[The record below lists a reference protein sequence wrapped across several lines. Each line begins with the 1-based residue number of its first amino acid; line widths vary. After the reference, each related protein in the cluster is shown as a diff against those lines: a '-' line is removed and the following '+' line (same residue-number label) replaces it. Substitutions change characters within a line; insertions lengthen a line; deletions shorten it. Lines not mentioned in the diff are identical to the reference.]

1 MNQDS
6 IECKNCGT
14 VHHFNYCPNCGQV
27 HYDKKFTLRESTTWL
42 FSEVFNLN
50 KGFFYST
57 KEMILQPKF
66 TLEKYLNRATKQY
79 YHPFR
84 YIFVWA
90 SISSILIVLAGVY
103 DDPTQFN
110 FGNQQF
116 TEEELERTQK
126 VFEYIKKYQSFLVM
140 LGLPFLSLSTWLFYK
155 GKGQNYT
162 EHLIIN
168 CFAYG
173 TSIAVSIPFLLLI
186 AVPNGISIYTNLSL
200 LIYMIIYAY
209 AFSRFYSENFVI
221 TFLKFIVI
229 NILAAFLGFL
239 ISAMI
244 TIPGILIY
252 KKLFS

>member
-14 VHHFNYCPNCGQV
+14 LHNFNYCPNCGQV
-27 HYDKKFTLRESTTWL
+27 PYDKKFTLKESSVWL

-57 KEMILQPKF
+57 KEMLLHPRT

-90 SISSILIVLAGVY
+90 SITSILIVLTGVY

-110 FGNQQF
+110 FTNQQF
-116 TEEELERTQK
+116 SEEELERTQK
-126 VFEYIKKYQSFLVM
+126 LFEYMKKYQSFLVM
-140 LGLPFLSLSTWLFYK
+140 LGLPFLSLGSCLLYLK
-155 GKGQNYT
+155 RGQNYT

-173 TSIAVSIPFLLLI
+173 TSIALSIPFMFMLLLPKGV
-186 AVPNGISIYTNLSL
+186 AIYTNFNL
-200 LIYMIIYAY
+200 LLYIIVYAY
-209 AFSRFYSENFVI
+209 SFSKFYSENILVSI
-221 TFLKFIVI
+221 LKFIVV
-229 NILAAFLGFL
+229 NIIAV
-239 ISAMI
+239 IS
-244 TIPGILIY
+244 GILIGTLLAFPGVWIY
-252 KKLFS
+252 KNLFS